1 MRNITKNF
9 RLGFGSFVE
18 KETMPFVNT
27 APRKFSNPC
36 PGREPGAS
44 QCVSPYSFIHH
55 VTLTDD
61 TALFEVNEI
70 LVFF

>member
-18 KETMPFVNT
+18 KEIMPFVNT
-27 APRKFSNPC
+27 APRKFNNPC
-36 PGREPGAS
+36 TGKDSSFA

-55 VTLTDD
+55 LNLTDN
-61 TALFEVNEI
+61 AAQFEVI
-70 LVFF
+70 TTYV